1 MYRPKPTSSA
11 VAVAGMALLLGAAL
25 VSARQDPVT
34 ASAPRVIEIVA
45 KKFTFEPATVE
56 VTEGERIRLMVRSDD
71 GVHGIE
77 IKKIRV
83 NKIVPRGG
91 TPIEIDFVAPA
102 PGTYEVLCSEYC
114 GDGHEAM
121 TGTLVVQ
128 AKAK

>member
-1 MYRPKPTSSA
+1 MPKPTSSA

-34 ASAPRVIEIVA
+34 ASAPRVIEVVA
-45 KKFTFEPATVE
+45 KKFTFEPAKVE
-56 VTEGERIRLMVRSDD
+56 VTEGERIRLMVRSED

-77 IKKIRV
+77 IKKVKV

-121 TGTLVVQ
+121 TGMLVVQ